1 MVKQVDFG
9 ERTAFIKTAEDIDRL
24 RLANRRLV
32 VHIEEDADLQQTL
45 INMSRFGRVMH
56 LDWPLE
62 AS

>member
-1 MVKQVDFG
+1 MGKQVDFG